1 MAISQYAYG
10 KLQVTR
16 LAGKKLPFPGGFDK
30 DGNLTDDP
38 GAIEESMRILPIGY
52 WKGSSFAF
60 MLDILGSVLT
70 DGVGAVD
77 LNAETK
83 GSCGGC
89 SQVMIVIDPKKTT
102 TEQHMSETIK
112 RAIEYLK
119 SAELS
124 EHSNGIMAPGED
136 YVQFN
141 KDHDKNGIFVDD
153 TVWAEICSL

>member
-1 MAISQYAYG
+1 M
-10 KLQVTR
+10 
-16 LAGKKLPFPGGFDK
+16 
-30 DGNLTDDP
+30 
-38 GAIEESMRILPIGY
+38 
-52 WKGSSFAF
+52 
-60 MLDILGSVLT
+60 LGSILS

-89 SQVMIVIDPKKTT
+89 SQVMIVIDPKKITDGDK
-102 TEQHMSETIK
+102 MSETVR

-119 SAELS
+119 SADLA

-141 KDHDKNGIFVDD
+141 KDHDENGIFVDD
-153 TVWAEICSL
+153 SVWAEIQGL